1 MVVLK
6 GAPEK
11 VLNRCSKILI
21 NGEEKDFDD
30 YARAE
35 VNAANDSLGKLGERV
50 LAFATC
56 ELDPQIF
63 TKDPA
68 YEFDV
73 RGWKRWMNAED
84 YDPKIPGWF
93 PMFKLTLIGLVSLND
108 PPRPKVDLSVKKCRE
123 AGIKVIMVTGDQPP
137 TAAAI
142 AHKVNIITKPELEYH
157 YLM

>member
-21 NGEEKDFDD
+21 NGEEKDFDE

-68 YEFDV
+68 Y
-73 RGWKRWMNAED
+73 
-84 YDPKIPGWF
+84 
-93 PMFKLTLIGLVSLND
+93 
-108 PPRPKVDLSVKKCRE
+108 
-123 AGIKVIMVTGDQPP
+123 
-137 TAAAI
+137 
-142 AHKVNIITKPELEYH
+142 
-157 YLM
+157 